1 MARIFSLMTSN
12 FSLMR
17 GIKISYKNIVIR
29 LRDTVTLIYAATR
42 ISIAMKNFIWKYVIH
57 NYYISSNKIEKLMTK
72 YRTLFDI

>member
-42 ISIAMKNFIWKYVIH
+42 ISITMKNFIWKNVIH